1 MKSTRNYS
9 QHFHA
14 LQQRYLDN
22 LDRSCAFFEDSL
34 SFMQT
39 GCLDHK
45 SFDAV
50 KLEATNLVG
59 SGKSYGFACISDAA
73 DLLLTM
79 LKHLKARYGNDI
91 ALPIEEQEHLA
102 VLTLAMLVV
111 IRKVRA
117 GEIMPEKL
125 QAQSLFFDPP
135 VKSRLNHLANP
146 TPSGQT
152 ASPSDPPLKANKRR
166 FWHWLTRSR

>member
-1 MKSTRNYS
+1 MKSTKRHS

-14 LQQRYLDN
+14 LQQRYLNN
-22 LDRSCAFFEDSL
+22 LDRSCVFFEDSL

-79 LKHLKARYGNDI
+79 LKHLKARYGSDI
-91 ALPIEEQEHLA
+91 ALPIEEQEQLA

-125 QAQSLFFDPP
+125 QAQSLFFDPH
-135 VKSRLNHLANP
+135 VKSRLTPPKNP
-146 TPSGQT
+146 APPEQT
-152 ASPSDPPLKANKRR
+152 APSSKPPLKVHKHR
-166 FWHWLTRSR
+166 FWRRLTGSR